1 MKSNRRKNSCCFF
14 CFRLIRE
21 CLLCLRCF
29 WRLQLRD
36 GESEVPGYR
45 AGRIPAGT
53 AFSQSGTATGSST
66 PERRSRKPERPPSG
80 ARTSSCDLNDPYSL
94 VRPLNEMNVTR
105 RAANRIQAG
114 RSLRR
119 GLCVCS
125 PRQARTY
132 QASEVPGVGPT
143 SGLKDRAS

>member
-1 MKSNRRKNSCCFF
+1 MF
-14 CFRLIRE
+14 
-21 CLLCLRCF
+21 
-29 WRLQLRD
+29 
-36 GESEVPGYR
+36 ESRWNHLVWPYVTY
-45 AGRIPAGT
+45 GR
-53 AFSQSGTATGSST
+53 S
-66 PERRSRKPERPPSG
+66 
-80 ARTSSCDLNDPYSL
+80 LNQ
-94 VRPLNEMNVTR
+94 LNEMNVTR

-132 QASEVPGVGPT
+132 QASEVPRVGPT

>member
-1 MKSNRRKNSCCFF
+1 MSAFCASGVSGDFSCETGSPRCQVIEQGEFQQE
-14 CFRLIRE
+14 RL
-21 CLLCLRCF
+21 
-29 WRLQLRD
+29 
-36 GESEVPGYR
+36 
-45 AGRIPAGT
+45 
-53 AFSQSGTATGSST
+53 SQSGTATGSST

-119 GLCVCS
+119 RLCVCS

-132 QASEVPGVGPT
+132 QASEVPRVGPT